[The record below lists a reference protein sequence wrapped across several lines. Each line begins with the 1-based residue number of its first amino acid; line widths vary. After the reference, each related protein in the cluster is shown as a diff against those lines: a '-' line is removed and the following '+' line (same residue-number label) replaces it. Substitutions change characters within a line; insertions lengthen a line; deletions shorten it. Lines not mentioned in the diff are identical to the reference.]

1 MLIEGRQRDP
11 RMMSGRYGGPPVT
24 IRDYWIED
32 AALAQLE
39 VALRLYFG
47 GEEKDFLS
55 VITLAGAAEE
65 IFGTLLRDKGVKNS
79 IEQIKEAVQAIS
91 KKVSL
96 DGNPMTQSQAADRAN
111 RARNRLKH
119 WNKDT
124 DKLLFKLDP
133 AEEARD
139 MLNRAID
146 NYWML
151 KQDLT
156 PAMKQFFARELKA

>member
-1 MLIEGRQRDP
+1 VP
-11 RMMSGRYGGPPVT
+11 
-24 IRDYWIED
+24 IRAYYVED
-32 AALAQLE
+32 AAVAQLE

-65 IFGTLLRDKGVKNS
+65 VFGQLLTDRRIENS
-79 IEQIKEAVQAIS
+79 IESIKKAVVAIS
-91 KKVSL
+91 KTLSL
-96 DGNPMTQSQAADRAN
+96 DGDPVTLKQAADRAN
-111 RARNRLKH
+111 RAKNKLKH

-124 DKLLFKLDP
+124 DEPMFKFDP

-151 KQDLT
+151 EQKLT
-156 PAMKQFFARELKA
+156 PAMERFQREIFRTRS